1 MSGKPE
7 EYQNGWCTLNSRG
20 LTHPPWTQT
29 AGQSQ
34 EQSRTKEPP
43 RSTCPARSGGQPGVL
58 LSLTPHAGPW
68 PSFYCSS
75 WSGFLTVEFL
85 LQNCKPRPSA
95 QVPR

>member
-20 LTHPPWTQT
+20 LTRPPWTQP

-43 RSTCPARSGGQPGVL
+43 ALHLPSQQWRPAGRPA
-58 LSLTPHAGPW
+58 LTNPPCRTLA
-68 PSFYCSS
+68 
-75 WSGFLTVEFL
+75 LFL
-85 LQNCKPRPSA
+85 LFLMEWILDCKIPA
-95 QVPR
+95 AKC